1 MIDPVTG
8 MLIIQGVSAGAQYLS
23 GRAEAKKAERRE
35 EEIRSAGIPKMET
48 PQEYFDLYMKAK
60 ENKGAQLATMQ
71 AQQGMADTAAALQA
85 GGSRALIGGLSAAQR
100 RTDATIAGI
109 GAQAQQQELSALEGL
124 AGAQQRTNM
133 INTQFG
139 AQSYFTDLGAA
150 QAGYQ
155 AGRQMQASAI
165 NNLAQAGTMA
175 VGAYSDSDYMD
186 IYYPNRGNKSGGGSS
201 NQDSSGKLSGY
212 GSIERGGMLT
222 PGEFSHE
229 DNPIDLVRNGKKI
242 GEATGGEYVFNP
254 TQSKK
259 MKELAEQEKSP
270 LSRYVT
276 TLLNRFEKDAAK

>member
-1 MIDPVTG
+1 MPIDPVTG
-8 MLIIQGVSAGAQYLS
+8 MLIVQGVTAGAQYLS
-23 GRAEAKKAERRE
+23 GRKEAKKAERRE

-165 NNLAQAGTMA
+165 NNLAKAGTSA
-175 VGAYSDSDYMD
+175 ISAYSTPEYLE
-186 IYYPNRGNKSGGGSS
+186 K
-201 NQDSSGKLSGY
+201 Y
-212 GSIERGGMLT
+212 GDTFFLKEQGGMLT

-229 DNPIDLVRNGKKI
+229 ENPIDLVRNGKKI

-259 MKELAEQEKSP
+259 MKKLAEQEKSP